1 MDIKFNNQNQDISD
15 EYRFDQIE
23 IAIKRLII
31 PQTSYLTL
39 KNNFNGFIN
48 LYKDWRIKA
57 IKQLIKN
64 EEKETYGKYFESFIY
79 NWIAFNAC
87 YSFYREN
94 LSDGEDSKD
103 KNNKDEGKS
112 ISELGDANINHIKD
126 KIMRL
131 YSHNLFKELI
141 GLKIDSRNLEIP
153 HEITNIYYDLL
164 NTTKTHQEYIIDNVA
179 VTKKIYFY
187 VTYRLKRVRNNLFHG
202 KKSDDNLGD
211 QKIVKAAAK
220 LLNYFLYLFEIDFLT
235 TIKVE

>member
-1 MDIKFNNQNQDISD
+1 MDLKFNNQNQDLSD
-15 EYRFDQIE
+15 EYRFGQIE
-23 IAIKRLII
+23 IGIKRLII

-57 IKQLIKN
+57 IRQLIKN
-64 EEKETYGKYFESFIY
+64 EEKENYGKYFESFIY

-94 LSDGEDSKD
+94 IRYGEEDAIE
-103 KNNKDEGKS
+103 NNNNEEGKN
-112 ISELGDANINHIKD
+112 ISELGRANIDHIKE

-131 YSHNLFKELI
+131 YNHNSFKELI
-141 GLKIDSRNLEIP
+141 DLR
-153 HEITNIYYDLL
+153 ITRVPSDISNIYNDLF
-164 NTTKTHQEYIIDNVA
+164 NTTKTHQDYIIDKVT
-179 VTKKIYFY
+179 VTKRIYFY

-211 QKIVKAAAK
+211 QKVVKAAAK

-235 TIKVE
+235 TIKDKVD

>member
-1 MDIKFNNQNQDISD
+1 MDLDFHNQDDILSD
-15 EYRFDQIE
+15 EYHHDRIG
-23 IAIKRLII
+23 IAIKSLII
-31 PQTSYLTL
+31 HQNLNYSS
-39 KNNFNGFIN
+39 KNNFNGFIH

-57 IKQLIKN
+57 IRQLIKN
-64 EEKETYGKYFESFIY
+64 EEKENYGKYFESFIY

-94 LSDGEDSKD
+94 IRYGEEDAIE
-103 KNNKDEGKS
+103 NNNNDEGKN
-112 ISELGDANINHIKD
+112 IYELGRANIDHIKE

-131 YSHNLFKELI
+131 YYHNSFKELI
-141 GLKIDSRNLEIP
+141 DLR
-153 HEITNIYYDLL
+153 ITRVPSDISNIYNDLI
-164 NTTKTHQEYIIDNVA
+164 NTTKTHQDYIIDEVT
-179 VTKKIYFY
+179 VTKRIYFY

-235 TIKVE
+235 TIKDKVD